1 MVVDSVWVVEVSGKK
16 EAVGIGKAAKE
27 VVAWGKA
34 GAVDIRKVVMV
45 DMVVVVKAWDKEE
58 VVGIGK
64 AAEEVEA

>member
-27 VVAWGKA
+27 VVAGGKA

-45 DMVVVVKAWDKEE
+45 DMVVVVVVKAWDRAE
-58 VVGIGK
+58 VVGI
-64 AAEEVEA
+64 V